1 MTAMTATITHQTST
15 APARSTSR
23 KVTWPL
29 AGAAAGVLGYLASM
43 ATMPDITEEQRTAG
57 VSVVDHLTSGRYHLG
72 AVLGFAAIVCLLV
85 FTAGFRRF
93 ARRVVPDNLAA
104 SVAGIAM
111 VASAGAMILG
121 YGIKGSLSVY
131 LDGGINQNS
140 YPAEG
145 LYSLF
150 MFDDLAPFM
159 SWFGVAVAAGAVAWL
174 ALRDKVLP
182 TWLGV
187 VSGLVFLAP
196 AGMLALTGLTGFAG
210 LVGPVWL
217 VIAGIGLTVRFT
229 RRGEI

>member
-1 MTAMTATITHQTST
+1 MTATITHQSSAPVRTS
-15 APARSTSR
+15 SR
-23 KVTWPL
+23 RVTWPL
-29 AGAAAGVLGYLASM
+29 AGAAAGVLGYAASIV
-43 ATMPDITEEQRTAG
+43 TMTSISEDERTAG
-57 VSVVDHLTSGRYHLG
+57 VSVIDHLTSGRYHIG
-72 AVLGFAAIVCLLV
+72 AALGFAAIVCLLV

-93 ARRVVPDNLAA
+93 ARSVVPDNLAA

-111 VASAGAMILG
+111 TASAGAMILG
-121 YGIKGSLSVY
+121 YGIKGSLAVY
-131 LDGGINQNS
+131 LDGGINQDS
-140 YPAEG
+140 FPADG

-159 SWFGVAVAAGAVAWL
+159 AWFGVAVAAGAIAWL

-210 LVGPVWL
+210 LVGPMWL
-217 VIAGIGLTVRFT
+217 VVAGIGLTVRFT
-229 RRGEI
+229 RRGEV